1 MRYLT
6 LTVLSFLTL
15 SSAYGQSGE
24 SCRFAPDPTLQKP
37 EVYAGYDCVNLLDS
51 TSVTVQPTGSGSFSV
66 CKTIKIQTPRGAVAN
81 RIIKYDYDPLTA
93 FAQFKR
99 ATVYRA
105 NGDVINLDVT
115 RACDYAAPA
124 RAIYWGARQIMLE
137 VGQLNPG
144 AMRSTRKVSPT
155 HYWQMAVMTNPVSS
169 LLCAGNFMIS
179 FLSGLQNRLC
189 VKCTKYPFRWKKRCS
204 SSSIRG
210 TVLPLCVTKTDVK
223 HIHSRQT
230 ISCRPNGNPIW

>member
-1 MRYLT
+1 MPD
-6 LTVLSFLTL
+6 S
-15 SSAYGQSGE
+15 
-24 SCRFAPDPTLQKP
+24 APDPTLQKP

-66 CKTIKIQTPRGAVAN
+66 CKTIKIQTPRGAVSN

-115 RACDYAAPA
+115 QACDYAAPA

-144 AMRSTRKVSPT
+144 DIIEYEIDKKGFTYAP
-155 HYWQMAVMTNPVSS
+155 
-169 LLCAGNFMIS
+169 AG
-179 FLSGLQNRLC
+179 R
-189 VKCTKYPFRWKKRCS
+189 
-204 SSSIRG
+204 
-210 TVLPLCVTKTDVK
+210 
-223 HIHSRQT
+223 RQ
-230 ISCRPNGNPIW
+230 R